1 MGIMST
7 GLSDAER
14 RSGATGGGAA
24 PRDPL
29 TVTIREA
36 QRLSGLSRTTLHRLA
51 VTKKLRTA
59 KIGKRTLIDFASLR
73 ALLTPPESTT

>member
-1 MGIMST
+1 MSIMMT
-7 GLSDAER
+7 DLSDAER
-14 RSGATGGGAA
+14 RSGATGGGAT
-24 PRDPL
+24 RDPL